1 MQVRLER
8 KALPDDCLPHLL
20 LRFESN
26 GSHRHSRVAPFL
38 FSRGRVAPLTT
49 SLPPAD
55 ARVALRRELRA
66 RRRAIKGKDRILAAR
81 RVARLIESSPWLQPG
96 RRIGLYLAMPE
107 EREDLQKAAALL
119 ATRLKE
125 IREAG
130 KVIGT
135 ERSLVMVA
143 LNMANELAKLQT
155 RDEHRGAEL
164 GTRVKQMRE
173 RVERALVQG
182 QQLEL

>member
-1 MQVRLER
+1 MS
-8 KALPDDCLPHLL
+8 PDAAEPVSVHIL
-20 LRFESN
+20 
-26 GSHRHSRVAPFL
+26 
-38 FSRGRVAPLTT
+38 
-49 SLPPAD
+49 
-55 ARVALRRELRA
+55 
-66 RRRAIKGKDRILAAR
+66 GKEY
-81 RVARLIESSPWLQPG
+81 LIACP
-96 RRIGLYLAMPE
+96 PE

-119 ATRLKE
+119 AARLKE
-125 IREAG
+125 IRDSG

-135 ERSLVMVA
+135 DRLLIMTA
-143 LNMANELAKLQT
+143 LNMANELAKLQA